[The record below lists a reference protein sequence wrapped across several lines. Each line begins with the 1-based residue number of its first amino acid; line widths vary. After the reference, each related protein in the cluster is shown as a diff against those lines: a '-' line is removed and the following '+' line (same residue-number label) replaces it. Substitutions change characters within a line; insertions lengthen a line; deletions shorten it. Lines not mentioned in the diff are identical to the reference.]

1 MALSFRS
8 DFTGYLC
15 LALVGGPSGCLLK
28 RLAASR
34 TQMISSDVYFLAIT
48 HIWRLQPN
56 AALLIPRHFAS
67 LV

>member
-1 MALSFRS
+1 MALSFRN

-34 TQMISSDVYFLAIT
+34 TQMISSVVYFLAIT